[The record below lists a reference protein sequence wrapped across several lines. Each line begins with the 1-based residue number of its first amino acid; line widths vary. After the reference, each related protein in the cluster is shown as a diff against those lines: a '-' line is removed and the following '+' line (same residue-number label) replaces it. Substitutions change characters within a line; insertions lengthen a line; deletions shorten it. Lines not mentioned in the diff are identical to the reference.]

1 MNGET
6 KSKSFSIFLSKSID
20 NKSIKIYNKGTLNE
34 KGMKNMKIKY
44 LWLLNILDE
53 MRSENLNNTIDKE
66 FYDWTDYKSIDW
78 LYENAETIVA
88 DFYDNID
95 KYKFEIKNRKDYFPI
110 TSRYLEFS
118 NFKYDRR
125 WMEEAI
131 KEMKGSDSNEI
142 RSWNVC

>member
-1 MNGET
+1 
-6 KSKSFSIFLSKSID
+6 
-20 NKSIKIYNKGTLNE
+20 
-34 KGMKNMKIKY
+34 MKIKY

-53 MRSENLNNTIDKE
+53 MRSENLNRTIDKE
-66 FYDWTDYKSIDW
+66 FYDWTAYKSIDW

>member
-1 MNGET
+1 
-6 KSKSFSIFLSKSID
+6 
-20 NKSIKIYNKGTLNE
+20 
-34 KGMKNMKIKY
+34 MKIKY

-118 NFKYDRR
+118 NFKDDRR

>member
-1 MNGET
+1 MG
-6 KSKSFSIFLSKSID
+6 KRKVKASLFFYLKSID

-53 MRSENLNNTIDKE
+53 MRSENLNHTIDKE

-118 NFKYDRR
+118 NFKDDRR

-131 KEMKGSDSNEI
+131 KEIEGNEVEVI
-142 RSWNVC
+142 YEKDI

>member
-1 MNGET
+1 
-6 KSKSFSIFLSKSID
+6 
-20 NKSIKIYNKGTLNE
+20 
-34 KGMKNMKIKY
+34 MKIKY

-53 MRSENLNNTIDKE
+53 MRSENLNHTIDKE

-88 DFYDNID
+88 DFYNNID
-95 KYKFEIKNRKDYFPI
+95 KYKFEIKNKKDYFPI

-118 NFKYDRR
+118 DFKYDRR

-131 KEMKGSDSNEI
+131 EYINENWGHWCSNHYLEDIKRFKVDVLEPDYLNILEILDKGSEKE
-142 RSWNVC
+142 